1 MIITSLDNQ
10 KIKDLKK
17 LNERK
22 YRDLEGL
29 FLIEGKHLVM
39 EAYKQGLLVE
49 IILEEHETFNLDV
62 KTTYV
67 SQSVMNNLSSLTS
80 SITIMGVCTK
90 KPKNK
95 DMGKRLLLLD
105 NIQDP
110 GNLGTIIRSAVAF
123 NIDTIVLGNGTVDV
137 YNSKV
142 LRATQGLIFH
152 INIIEDDLL
161 KLIKTIKNDDYSI
174 IGTSVTGGVELKS
187 FTKLEKFAIIMGNE
201 GHGMDEE
208 VKALCD
214 KFLYINMN
222 NACESLNVGVACS
235 IILYQLD
242 K

>member
-1 MIITSLDNQ
+1 MVITSLDNQ

-22 YRDLEGL
+22 YRDLDGL

-49 IILEEHETFNLDV
+49 IILEEHETFNLDI

-67 SQSVMNNLSSLTS
+67 SQNVMNNLSSLTS

-90 KPKNK
+90 KQKNK
-95 DMGKRLLLLD
+95 NMGNRLLLLD

-161 KLIKTIKNDDYSI
+161 KLIKTLKNDNYSI

-208 VKALCD
+208 VKSLCD
-214 KFLYINMN
+214 NFLYINMN